1 MTRLPNNYELPR
13 SEWGKYTKLQDGTTK
28 IRILT
33 SPIIWREYFTN
44 DNKPNRSRIP
54 YSWIPVDSKDWRKAK
69 EFRAFVV
76 YNYDEERVQVMN
88 ITQKSLKEQLL
99 ALARDTD
106 FGDPKDYDIK
116 ITKSGKGLET
126 TYTVMALW
134 RAEFTNSKAL
144 EEAQAVNLEALFE
157 GNDPFMPL

>member
-1 MTRLPNNYELPR
+1 MTRLPNNYELPK
-13 SEWGKYTKLQDGTTK
+13 SEGGKYTKLQNGTTK

-33 SPIIWREYFTN
+33 SPIIGWEYFSN
-44 DNKPNRSRIP
+44 DNKPNRSRIA
-54 YSWIPVDSKDWRKAK
+54 YSWVPADSKDWRKAK
-69 EFRAFVV
+69 EFWAFVV

-99 ALARDTD
+99 ALARDAD

-144 EEAQAVNLEALFE
+144 EEAQAVNLEALYD